1 MPALLKEKTEH
12 QKTILVVQ
20 AWSVSGLK
28 SDGTSFNLIA
38 AKSGHI
44 VTREQALEL
53 AAKRFPGCT
62 VTEDHEVR
70 EEKTV

>member
-20 AWSVSGLK
+20 GWRVCGIKA
-28 SDGTSFNLIA
+28 DGNSFRFGIA
-38 AKSGHI
+38 KPGTI

-70 EEKTV
+70 EERPV